1 MQRARSACVA
11 RGECTEPAVA
21 NFTRLMM
28 KNGERE
34 SRNDTICLPACLEEV
49 LCTNR
54 HLGQRCQDVAGQRP
68 GLVQQG
74 VE

>member
-34 SRNDTICLPACLEEV
+34 SRNDALSARLPSEEV
-49 LCTNR
+49 
-54 HLGQRCQDVAGQRP
+54 
-68 GLVQQG
+68 
-74 VE
+74 